1 MGVISRIFN
10 GKMSLD
16 VSPYRVAPSD
26 YIDALNITT
35 DAQGEGKDRVV
46 SNIPGN
52 VLVPYTLP
60 AGQNK
65 SIGRYEDIVRN
76 RIYDFI
82 WNSNGNHLVRFFDP
96 ATDTITTLIEDLT
109 DTNNVPVLDFNP
121 SKRVNHV
128 DIIYRDENE
137 GDLIFWTDGNT
148 APKKMN
154 VLKIENDD
162 YSVIK
167 AAFIEIAKA
176 PFLSAP
182 TAVYGSDTTRNANAL
197 RRKLF
202 QFAAAPVY
210 DDFEKATFSTYSK
223 IPLPIGYYGSDNDV
237 DSTKNNF
244 ITVTVETGDENV
256 IEIEIYMRNNINN
269 AWGDFVLI
277 AVLNKAQLSIPNN
290 TVIDYL
296 FYNDQIYPPVDPLR
310 AIQLFD
316 WVPQLADTQVMANG
330 AIPVYG
336 AITEGYDN
344 YPVNDLD
351 VTLTAANVTNVP
363 PDDDPPALTYSGPT
377 FGNIWVL
384 TLAGTIPEGTRFTGT
399 AFIYSLLDDHKSPR
413 IVLYDY
419 TSQPGDTFDDV
430 LNGIFATVPPTY
442 QNGVASPQFFV
453 ALGANSFIIT
463 TTVTV
468 PVTPSQISTEK
479 TWLWDSNYIFGLVYV
494 DEQNRD
500 MPGVTTFSNPISS
513 DNDFLV
519 TTPSFSLSGTDVQTP
534 VISAEINHIPPTG
547 SVKYYWVRRR
557 MTYATFMMYETCD
570 YQSDTDY
577 LYFCLANIEA
587 YKAANSQFIYSTAPI
602 TTESRIKIIAGVSAG
617 VYNGDLWDQDY
628 QILGTV
634 TKTITGG
641 VSPGDDKIFIKV
653 NKPAAAISPAY
664 TANMLVMIYIPA
676 ANPTSLADSVYWEW
690 GESYDV
696 YTGYQITYTII
707 AGTFGEGQTVTG
719 QTSGA
724 TGIIITDNGGG
735 TMTIGYTTGTFIVG
749 ETIIATVS
757 LASATID
764 TIAAPVLYHQG
775 MDQSQTVDQPATFTF
790 NEGDVY
796 FHQRSMYNEILSVP
810 YATDTLNIMDA
821 NFSDFF
827 DSAVN
832 DNGRAQAIEVNARQ
846 QFNPVLVRFGGSYQA
861 GTNINE
867 TNRFYFDNFDE
878 YDRGRGIIRKLFLDK
893 RYMYVFQQFDIGIVP
908 VLTQIVRDTA
918 GNPLEANSD
927 ILLNKIT
934 YPYQEKFGLGDV
946 PESFAFAKGAKYGI
960 DSNRGVAWRLSQDG
974 ITPLSILY
982 ETNAFFVAN
991 LAAFGKGLDNGIA
1004 APGEVYAGNPTV
1016 VGVFDAYT
1024 NKYVVALEEINR
1036 YNESQELVFHQDAYT
1051 MNFLETRDSSEGF
1064 ESFYSYHPEVMGC
1077 LNNLLVS
1084 YKDGELWR
1092 HNNSTFANFY
1102 GTQYDAYIVAVFN
1115 DNPAE
1120 KKTFNA
1126 WAEIVNSKWDCPEIS
1141 TDVYTYGTTVQQTS
1155 ILNGELV
1162 PLENQY
1168 HATIKRDINSRGGK
1182 WNGNF
1187 MKGKYIIVKIRATSP
1202 STFSLLNIA
1211 SVKYVTSPLSI

>member
-1 MGVISRIFN
+1 MSGVISRIFN

-137 GDLIFWTDGNT
+137 GDLLFWTDGNT
-148 APKKMN
+148 SPKKMN

-167 AAFIEIAKA
+167 AAFIEVAKA
-176 PFLSAP
+176 PFLSSP
-182 TAVYGSDTTRNANAL
+182 TAVYGSDTTRNANSL

-202 QFAAAPVY
+202 QFAAAPVF

-277 AVLNKAQLSIPNN
+277 AVLNKAQLNIPNN
-290 TVIDYL
+290 TVVDYL
-296 FYNDQIYPPVDPLR
+296 FYNDQIYPPVDVLR
-310 AIQLFD
+310 AVQLFD
-316 WVPQLADTQVMANG
+316 WVPQLADAQCLGNG
-330 AIPVYG
+330 NTPIYG
-336 AITEGYDN
+336 AITENYNN
-344 YPVNDLD
+344 YPIEDLD
-351 VTLTAANVTNVP
+351 VTLTVTNVTNVP
-363 PDDDPPALTYSGPT
+363 PDTDPPSVVYYGPD
-377 FGNIWVL
+377 FGNVFVF
-384 TLAGTIPEGTRFTGT
+384 TVSGNIPTGTRFTAT
-399 AFIYSLLDDHKSPR
+399 AFIYSLLDD

-419 TSQPGDTFDDV
+419 TSLPGDTINDV
-430 LNGIFATVPPTY
+430 VNGIFASIDPTY

-453 ALGANSFIIT
+453 ALGSNSFIIT

-468 PVTPSQISTEK
+468 PPVAGSISTEK
-479 TWLWDSNYIFGLVYV
+479 TWMWNANYLFGLVYV
-494 DEQNRD
+494 DDQNRD
-500 MPGVTTFSNPISS
+500 MPGVITFADPANPN
-513 DNDFLV
+513 NDFMV
-519 TTPSFSLSGTDVQTP
+519 TTPTLSLSGSDMQTP
-534 VISAEINHIPPTG
+534 VIAATINHTPPAG
-547 SVKYYWVRRR
+547 SKAYYWVRRR
-557 MTYATFMMYETCD
+557 QTYGTFMMYMTCD
-570 YQSDTDY
+570 FQSDSDY
-577 LYFCLANIEA
+577 YYFCLANIEK
-587 YKAANSQFIYSTAPI
+587 YKSLNSQFIYDTAPI
-602 TTESRIKIIAGVSAG
+602 TTESRLQVLAGVTAG
-617 VYNGDLWDQDY
+617 NYNGNLWTQDY

-634 TKTITGG
+634 TRTITGG
-641 VSPGDDKIFIKV
+641 ISPDNDKLFIKV
-653 NKPAAAISPAY
+653 KIPDAGVSPAY
-664 TANMLVMIYIPA
+664 TVNMLVMVYTPA
-676 ANPTSLADSVYWEW
+676 LNPTGIEDSVYWEW
-690 GESYDV
+690 GESFGI
-696 YTGYQITYTII
+696 YTLYTLNYNNLT
-707 AGTFGEGQTVTG
+707 GSFTTNETVTG
-719 QTSGA
+719 STSGA
-724 TGIIITDNGGG
+724 TGQVFFDSGGYMYVENVVG
-735 TMTIGYTTGTFIVG
+735 RFDAG
-749 ETIIATVS
+749 ETITGGTSGATS
-757 LASATID
+757 TIT
-764 TIAAPVLYHQG
+764 TITSQDYHRG
-775 MDQSQTVDQPATFTF
+775 GDQDQTPFQEAEFTWP
-790 NEGDVY
+790 EGDVY
-796 FHQRSMYNEILSVP
+796 FHQRTMYYELLVGTFPP
-810 YATDTLNIMDA
+810 YTLNVMDA

-827 DSAVN
+827 NSAVN
-832 DNGRAQAIEVNARQ
+832 DNGRAQAIEVNARHQ
-846 QFNPVLVRFGGSYQA
+846 YNPVLVRFGGEFQA
-861 GTNINE
+861 GTNINQ
-867 TNRFYFDNFDE
+867 TNVFKFDNFDE
-878 YDRGRGIIRKLFLDK
+878 YDRGFADIRKLFIDK
-893 RYMYVFQQFDIGIVP
+893 RYMYVFQRFDIGVVP
-908 VLTQIVRDTA
+908 IFTQIIKDTS

-927 ILLNKIT
+927 QLLNKIM
-934 YPYQEKFGLGDV
+934 YPYQGKFGIGDV
-946 PESFAFAKGAKYGI
+946 PESFAFGKGAKYGV
-960 DSNRGVAWRLSQDG
+960 DSNKGVVWRLSQDG
-974 ITPLSILY
+974 ITALSILY

-1004 APGEVYAGNPTV
+1004 APGEVYAGNPSV
-1016 VGVFDAYT
+1016 IGVFDAYT

-1036 YNESQELVFHQDAYT
+1036 YNESQELVFHQDPYT

-1064 ESFYSYHPEVMGC
+1064 ESFYSYHPEMMGC

-1084 YKDGELWR
+1084 YKNGELWR
-1092 HNNSTFANFY
+1092 HNSSIFANFY
-1102 GTQYDAYIVAVFN
+1102 GTQFDVYVVASFN
-1115 DNPAE
+1115 DNPGE
-1120 KKTFNA
+1120 KKSFNA
-1126 WAEIVNSKWDCPEIS
+1126 IAEIVNSKWDCPEIS
-1141 TDVYTYGTTVQQTS
+1141 TDVYTYGTTVQQTTV
-1155 ILNGELV
+1155 LNGELV
-1162 PLENQY
+1162 ALESQY

-1187 MKGKYIIVKIRATSP
+1187 MKGKYMLIKFRATSP